1 MDAFSDGVE
10 ELQKILS
17 LGRQQWLL
25 GAGVSSSANIP
36 LMYPLTTR
44 VKACLGQHEAELL
57 GEIMADMPATAHIE
71 HALSQL
77 GDLIA
82 IADRSQSKTARIG
95 DNSVSLANL
104 KQSYEC
110 VIRAIAT
117 TVRYGYRAASGGNA
131 EAIGTPEAPL
141 VNIDDH
147 RNFVRALF
155 SARANL
161 EERSRVGFITTN
173 YDTLLEDALALD
185 QRECVD
191 GFVGGA
197 VAFWNSQKFDGE
209 QVLLNRTHKVL
220 KLHGSVDW
228 FSDPTAGLLRVRYG
242 ATYLA
247 DLSNTLIYPQAT
259 KYVETQKDPFA
270 KLFDCFRKTLAEQSS
285 HVLAIVG
292 YSFGDNHIN
301 AEIENALRQ
310 RSNKTTVVA
319 FSQELPDPVNAGQT
333 KLCDTLET
341 WRTDSVIGSR
351 IYVASDKALYYAK
364 GRAEP
369 PAAPLAWWTF
379 NGVSSFLKTGVAV

>member
-10 ELQKILS
+10 ELQKILA

-25 GAGVSSSANIP
+25 GAGVSFVANIP
-36 LMYPLTTR
+36 LMYPLTAR
-44 VKACLGQHEAELL
+44 VKASLEKAEAELL
-57 GEIMADMPATAHIE
+57 DEIMSDMPATAHIE
-71 HALSQL
+71 HALSQI

-82 IADRSQSKTARIG
+82 IADRSQSKTAKVG
-95 DNSVSLANL
+95 DKSVSLANL
-104 KQSYEC
+104 KQCYQC

-117 TVRYGYRAASGGNA
+117 TVRYGYRGSSGGNA
-131 EAIGTPEAPL
+131 ELVGTPEAPI
-141 VNIDDH
+141 VKIDDH

-161 EERSRVGFITTN
+161 EERSHVGFITTN

-185 QRECVD
+185 RRECVD

-197 VAFWNSQKFDGE
+197 VGFWSSQKFDLE
-209 QVLLNRTHKVL
+209 QALPNRTHKVL

-228 FSDPTAGLLRVRYG
+228 FNDPESGLLRVRYG

-270 KLFDCFRKTLAEQSS
+270 KLFDCFRRTLAEQSS
-285 HVLAIVG
+285 HVLAVVG
-292 YSFGDNHIN
+292 YSFGDSHIN
-301 AEIENALRQ
+301 AEIEHALRQ
-310 RSNKTTVVA
+310 KGNKTTVVA
-319 FSQELPDPVNAGQT
+319 FSQELPDPVNSGQT

-341 WRTDSVIGSR
+341 WRTDPVIGPR

-364 GRAEP
+364 GRVA
-369 PAAPLAWWTF
+369 PAASPLAWWTF
-379 NGVSSFLKTGVAV
+379 NGVSSFLQTGVIV